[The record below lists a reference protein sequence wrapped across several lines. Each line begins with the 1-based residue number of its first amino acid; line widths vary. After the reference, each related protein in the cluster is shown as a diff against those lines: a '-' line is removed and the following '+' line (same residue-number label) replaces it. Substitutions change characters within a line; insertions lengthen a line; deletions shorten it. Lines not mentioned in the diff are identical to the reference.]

1 MQFSIYIMSFL
12 SPEIT
17 VGYVQTAVT
26 VLERDGVAQL
36 TINIT
41 MPTRAV
47 QIETTFSLL
56 LNNNISL
63 GPFNNYVRQHF
74 INLTIVNDNI
84 PEDAKVFNVCLTLD
98 PADRARL
105 GNRLTVSPDVATVT
119 IQDDDGK
126 ELFTRI
132 TYFNTLTVKMIYRS
146 MMIFIWHHLAL
157 CV

>member
-1 MQFSIYIMSFL
+1 MSFL

-26 VLERDGVAQL
+26 VLEREGVAQL

-41 MPTRAV
+41 KPTRAV
-47 QIETTFSLL
+47 RIETTFSLL

-63 GPFNNYVRQHF
+63 HPFNNYVRRQF
-74 INLTIVNDNI
+74 INLTFVNDNI
-84 PEDAKVFNVCLTLD
+84 PENAKVFNFRLTLD

-119 IQDDDGK
+119 IQDDDGTCIIDK
-126 ELFTRI
+126 VVTPLVS
-132 TYFNTLTVKMIYRS
+132 TLYNS
-146 MMIFIWHHLAL
+146 
-157 CV
+157 